1 MEKIAAMTEYL
12 FGCDFFADDFDA
24 DEKYDHYDCAQKL
37 MEEYKW
43 SDIYDAWIDYLVNNC
58 DAPEKVIN
66 FVNLFSYYGGQD
78 QAVKDPYYFLGY
90 IYCVVDM
97 EKYWDEAGSVFDGI
111 AISLLENC
119 GKVNVVKNPYYSP
132 EIDPEVMVSVQKWR
146 KRIDGIK

>member
-1 MEKIAAMTEYL
+1 MEKITAMTEYL

-24 DEKYDHYDCAQKL
+24 DETYDHYDCAQKL

-58 DAPEKVIN
+58 DTPEKVIN

-97 EKYWDEAGSVFDGI
+97 ENIGMKLEV
-111 AISLLENC
+111 SLM
-119 GKVNVVKNPYYSP
+119 GW
-132 EIDPEVMVSVQKWR
+132 Q
-146 KRIDGIK
+146 